1 MILSSTTPLLAA
13 SNARQYLANSDDLK
27 NKSIS
32 SSSVSECSSSSPSR
46 PLSSCSPLAEAFL
59 PAHKK
64 TFNHR
69 YHPYYGGDYTSRH
82 VPVTTQS
89 FSATTTTTATDRV
102 FEAVNGLSTDLLTNG
117 YTGFNH
123 QYKYDY
129 NDYVM
134 QPQQHEN
141 SYTMLNAGFEQPSQ
155 YQTHGMI
162 YIDNSALTSNGYYTS
177 TYPKLSNN
185 SSGLLISNG
194 SELNPQMSEFYNKQP
209 TNTNDI
215 SGGYYTEV
223 MSKKRQYSNGYE
235 DSANYYGNHI
245 KEDEIG
251 SESSS
256 SQHSPVSSL
265 DSSLVSM
272 STSTCSAPS
281 KTRPAKSKGKATT
294 ARQSRL
300 SAFNL
305 SCKAKKMKLLNEAA
319 AAAEPAK
326 SNKVANDVMVVE
338 EPKKRVSAN
347 KKERRRT
354 QSINNAFADLRNR
367 IPQIPQDTKLSKI
380 KTLKL
385 ATDYIEYL
393 MKVLQEN
400 DPTSLLESGFK
411 PDLGKLR
418 RECRTKEIKLEVERK
433 TKGRTGWPPDVW
445 ATELKKKFNNS
456 PNTAPNNSNKSNSFN
471 RFQSNSNQNQSAAVK
486 SVNSKH
492 NPPAQSS
499 YLVTSYSMS
508 NRPDTLAYY

>member
-1 MILSSTTPLLAA
+1 MILSSTTSLLAS

-27 NKSIS
+27 NKSTS

-46 PLSSCSPLAEAFL
+46 PLSSCSPLADAFL
-59 PAHKK
+59 PAHKR
-64 TFNHR
+64 TGFNHR
-69 YHPYYGGDYTSRH
+69 YHPYYGGDYISRQ
-82 VPVTTQS
+82 VPVTTQPLS
-89 FSATTTTTATDRV
+89 TTDR
-102 FEAVNGLSTDLLTNG
+102 ALDATNGLNTDLLTNG
-117 YTGFNH
+117 YGFNH

-134 QPQQHEN
+134 QPQQHE
-141 SYTMLNAGFEQPSQ
+141 SGYTMLNAGFEQPSQ

-162 YIDNSALTSNGYYTS
+162 YIDNSALNSNGYYTS
-177 TYPKLSNN
+177 TYPKLTNN
-185 SSGLLISNG
+185 SNGLLISNG
-194 SELNPQMSEFYNKQP
+194 SELNTQMPDFYALNKQP
-209 TNTNDI
+209 NTNDLN
-215 SGGYYTEV
+215 SGYYTEV
-223 MSKKRQYSNGYE
+223 VSKKRQYSNGYE
-235 DSANYYGNHI
+235 ESANYYSNHL
-245 KEDEIG
+245 KEDEID

-265 DSSLVSM
+265 DSSMVSM
-272 STSTCSAPS
+272 STSTCSVPS
-281 KTRPAKSKGKATT
+281 KNRQAKSKGKATG
-294 ARQSRL
+294 RQSRL

-319 AAAEPAK
+319 EPDKQIK
-326 SNKVANDVMVVE
+326 SSKKEMYERVSEVMVVE

-445 ATELKKKFNNS
+445 ATELKKKFNNN
-456 PNTAPNNSNKSNSFN
+456 PNSNVVPNISNKSNGFN
-471 RFQSNSNQNQSAAVK
+471 RFQSNTNQSVAVK
-486 SVNSKH
+486 NVNSKS

-508 NRPDTLAYY
+508 NRPDALAYY

>member
-1 MILSSTTPLLAA
+1 M
-13 SNARQYLANSDDLK
+13 K
-27 NKSIS
+27 
-32 SSSVSECSSSSPSR
+32 
-46 PLSSCSPLAEAFL
+46 
-59 PAHKK
+59 
-64 TFNHR
+64 
-69 YHPYYGGDYTSRH
+69 
-82 VPVTTQS
+82 
-89 FSATTTTTATDRV
+89 
-102 FEAVNGLSTDLLTNG
+102 
-117 YTGFNH
+117 
-123 QYKYDY
+123 
-129 NDYVM
+129 
-134 QPQQHEN
+134 
-141 SYTMLNAGFEQPSQ
+141 
-155 YQTHGMI
+155 
-162 YIDNSALTSNGYYTS
+162 
-177 TYPKLSNN
+177 
-185 SSGLLISNG
+185 
-194 SELNPQMSEFYNKQP
+194 
-209 TNTNDI
+209 
-215 SGGYYTEV
+215 
-223 MSKKRQYSNGYE
+223 
-235 DSANYYGNHI
+235 
-245 KEDEIG
+245 KEDEID

-265 DSSLVSM
+265 DSSMVSM
-272 STSTCSAPS
+272 STSTCSVPS
-281 KTRPAKSKGKATT
+281 KNRQAKSKGKATG
-294 ARQSRL
+294 RQSRL

-319 AAAEPAK
+319 EPDKQIK
-326 SNKVANDVMVVE
+326 SSKKEMYERASEVMVVE

-445 ATELKKKFNNS
+445 ATELKKKFNNN
-456 PNTAPNNSNKSNSFN
+456 PNSNVVPNISNKSNSFN
-471 RFQSNSNQNQSAAVK
+471 RFQSNTNQSVAVK
-486 SVNSKH
+486 NVNSKS

-508 NRPDTLAYY
+508 NRPDALAYY